1 MEALIAGLPR
11 VAGIFALAW
20 FAFWPAIP
28 AGLALGLPHWVVI
41 LTTTVSYI
49 SGVVV
54 VALVG
59 GRIQT
64 WAIRRLGTRGVM
76 RPDSKLGR
84 IWRQYGLPGLGLI
97 APVTLGAQVGAALGL
112 TLNAEPRRL
121 CLWMSIGGLAWSV
134 VLTVGVLL
142 GAKMAQGA

>member
-1 MEALIAGLPR
+1 MAG
-11 VAGIFALAW
+11 VFALAW

-28 AGLALGLPHWVVI
+28 AGLALGLPHWLVI

-59 GRIQT
+59 GRIQA
-64 WAIRRLGTRGVM
+64 WAMRRLGKSGLMKPGSRLERVWE
-76 RPDSKLGR
+76 R
-84 IWRQYGLPGLGLI
+84 YGLPGMGVI
-97 APVTLGAQVGAALGL
+97 APITLGAQVGAALGL

-121 CLWMSIGGLAWSV
+121 CLWMSLGGLAWSV
-134 VLTVGVLL
+134 VLTVGVLV
-142 GAKMAQGA
+142 GAQLAHGG